1 LTFLDVLHP
10 STIYSDWDIMFCFT
24 RDRTSM
30 ATDTIAVVDY
40 KTKIQKSS
48 FFRNKYNQDL
58 H

>member
-1 LTFLDVLHP
+1 
-10 STIYSDWDIMFCFT
+10 CFT
-24 RDRTSM
+24 RNRASM